1 MSFTIRDTTTD
12 DVRTKINFGIKS
24 TGKTLIDR
32 GNPTMDDTLL
42 LDDFNSVHYY
52 HYTGTPVVG
61 FPIPTLMVENAV
73 YEVHFK
79 CTGGTESN
87 NDMRLYPGLNDPV
100 ASRYYTFYKTTSTN
114 YHRTVVFQQS
124 NEMTG
129 FHFDFYP
136 GELGYDPVGKIT
148 IYNDRACKKI
158 QLESGD
164 TSSSVYGK
172 GYWLND
178 TLESEEYTYTSQ
190 TTPQYNTST
199 IWTTVGTLA
208 FGIPSYA
215 TWRIRVS
222 RVA

>member
-1 MSFTIRDTTTD
+1 MSFTIRDTTSD
-12 DVRTKINFGIKS
+12 DVSAKINFGIRS

-32 GNPTMDDTLL
+32 GNPALEDTLL

-52 HYTGTPVVG
+52 HYTGTPIFG
-61 FPIPTLMVENAV
+61 FPIPTLMAENAV

-87 NDMRLYPGLNDPV
+87 NDMRLVPTSDDPV
-100 ASRYYTFYKTTSTN
+100 ASRYYTFYKTSSTN
-114 YHRTVVFQQS
+114 IQRTVIFQHS
-124 NEMTG
+124 NEMNG
-129 FHFDFYP
+129 FLFDFYP
-136 GELGYDPVGKIT
+136 GERGYDPVGKIT

-158 QLESGD
+158 QVEGGD
-164 TSSSVYGK
+164 TSSTVYGK

-178 TLESEEYTYTSQ
+178 TLESEDYSYLSQ
-190 TTPQYNTST
+190 TTPLYNTSS
-199 IWTTVGTLA
+199 IWTSVGILN